1 MYRRLLADAD
11 DIQIRLADRPRFI
24 FRNLPR
30 SPVLAHRMRVG
41 LGQPAWI
48 AHIFLL
54 LWLARTH
61 RGDSCPKCVR
71 A

>member
-1 MYRRLLADAD
+1 MYRWLLADAD

-48 AHIFLL
+48 AHDLSPIVAYNVD
-54 LWLARTH
+54 W
-61 RGDSCPKCVR
+61 VR
-71 A
+71 KRFADPLP